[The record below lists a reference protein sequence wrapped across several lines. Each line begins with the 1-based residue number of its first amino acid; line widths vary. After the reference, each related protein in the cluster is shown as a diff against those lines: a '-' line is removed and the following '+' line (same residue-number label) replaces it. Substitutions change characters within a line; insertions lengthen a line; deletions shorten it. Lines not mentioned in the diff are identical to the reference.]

1 VITFTECGIL
11 CSGSLNDRT
20 INARHRRRGAD
31 CGRLNGRSSPLLVS
45 VRGVLIEFG
54 KFLENNLLD
63 LLDFDFKSIL
73 KHDFDFDLKSF

>member
-1 VITFTECGIL
+1 
-11 CSGSLNDRT
+11 
-20 INARHRRRGAD
+20 
-31 CGRLNGRSSPLLVS
+31 VS